1 MTKNTMHI
9 IHVILDCG
17 HGMNDTTNGKYSPLL
32 EPSEFD
38 LRDVTVYQNRFR
50 EGNFNRL
57 IGQRL
62 ERMLKE
68 AGFAVHVVS
77 DSYND
82 NPLSDRVK
90 KANEIAKKY
99 GKENC
104 IYVSIHSNASGT
116 GIKWKDATGA
126 SVHCCRKSSEASR
139 KLARLIYKHVLE
151 NGYNGNRSIPEDHIW
166 YNDFFV
172 LKNTKMPAVLVENLF
187 YDNKSD
193 LKKLMSDEHR
203 DVIVSYLYHG
213 ILEFIVEG
221 NYIKK

>member
-1 MTKNTMHI
+1 MTNKHI
-9 IHVILDCG
+9 ILDLG
-17 HGMNDTTNGKYSPLL
+17 HGMNDTTKGKYSPLL
-32 EPSEFD
+32 DPKEFN
-38 LRDVTVYQNRFR
+38 LRDLTVYQNRFR

-62 ERMLKE
+62 ERMLKD
-68 AGFAVHVVS
+68 AGFEVHIVS

-82 NPLSDRVK
+82 TPLKERVK

-104 IYVSIHSNASGT
+104 IYVSIHSNAAGN
-116 GIKWKDATGA
+116 GIDWNNASGA
-126 SVHCCRKSSEASR
+126 SVHCCRKCSEASK

-151 NGYNGNRSIPEDHIW
+151 KGYNGNRSIPEEHIW

-193 LKKLMSDEHR
+193 LKKLTSDEHR
-203 DVIVSYLYHG
+203 DVIVSYLYNG
-213 ILEFIVEG
+213 ILEYIVEG
-221 NYIKK
+221 KYIKKK